1 MQRQY
6 MSNKENL
13 RINKISEIN
22 VLIEVLTFYKYNN
35 KRKIILEE
43 NIDALLSKCA
53 ELQHRMLNE

>member
-1 MQRQY
+1 

-13 RINKISEIN
+13 RIKKISEIN

-53 ELQHRMLNE
+53 ELQHRMLSE